1 MRNFNSK
8 NRFHN
13 TIFAKNIQKQ
23 IKVINF
29 NKLNGYMGSQKEFL
43 CPVCKKGVIKL
54 RKHLYKM
61 GLVPHSQCTVCA
73 QSYLIQELPE

>member
-1 MRNFNSK
+1 
-8 NRFHN
+8 
-13 TIFAKNIQKQ
+13 
-23 IKVINF
+23 
-29 NKLNGYMGSQKEFL
+29 MGSQKEFL